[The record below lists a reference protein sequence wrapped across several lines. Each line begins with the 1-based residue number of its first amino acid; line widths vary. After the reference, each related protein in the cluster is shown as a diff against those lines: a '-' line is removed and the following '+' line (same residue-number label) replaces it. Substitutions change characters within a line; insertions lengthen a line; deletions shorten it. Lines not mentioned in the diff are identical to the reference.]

1 MVDLTPFNLKDVKPS
16 RPRGCGLIDYVRLG
30 SDLLDSA
37 ETTLAAWFPQGK
49 KLGREFKVG
58 NLAGEAGQSLS
69 INTHTGVWRDFA
81 SDEGGNDLIALYAA
95 KQGVSMHDAAMELC
109 NNNPPTTN
117 SAKVNQA
124 VIQTPPK
131 TRNWTVAAK
140 GRDDHDCIHF
150 KHGEPSSKWAYK
162 NANGELIGYVARYDT
177 LGGRKQYCPWTPNGK
192 LWQPKKWIGIQPLY
206 GMDILAHRPTDTVL
220 ICEGEK
226 AADAA
231 RRICGDEYVCITW
244 LGGASNYKYAD
255 WAALLGRSVLIWP
268 DNDKPG
274 LDAAVGISAILDGT
288 VQHLATLDVSDK
300 AVKWDAADALD
311 EGWDKPKFKNWLDQ
325 QPINDA
331 VSFNAEAWPELQPLI
346 VQVTPQEYPLDELP
360 PLIRNAVEEVCGFVK
375 APVPLVAMSALSSI
389 SVAAQAHSDVQ
400 RAEKLEGPIGLYF
413 CAIADSGERKTTA
426 DGYFIT
432 ALRDY
437 EAREREKAKPL
448 IAGHKTEM
456 DAWTAQRGGIQ
467 EKIRQLSKD
476 GKPALAQISQLHEL
490 DGDKPIPPRVPR
502 LLYSDA
508 TPEAL
513 AQELVF
519 NWPSGGI
526 FSSEAGVVL
535 GGHAMNKDTA
545 LRNMARLNQLWDGR
559 IPQTDR
565 ATTQSYGEASVR
577 FTISLQVQELTL
589 RAFFD
594 NTKGLA
600 RGTGFL
606 ARFMMAWPTSTM
618 GTRMF
623 SPPLDGWPALAAFNN
638 RLTAILDRAAPVN
651 DDGIL
656 TPSMLTL
663 APDAKIAW
671 VQIHDAIEL
680 NLACGGDLYDLRDVG
695 SKAADNVVRMA
706 ALFHVF
712 AGNIGPI
719 DLGCVESAGRIVI
732 WHLTEAKRF
741 LGELAMPK
749 EVSNPMRLETWMLD
763 YCKQHG
769 IDRVPRREVQRF
781 GPPGLREKANID
793 DAIKELTELGRARIL
808 KDGKKILIQINPALL
823 EV

>member
-1 MVDLTPFNLKDVKPS
+1 MPS
-16 RPRGCGLIDYVRLG
+16 QPGNFGKRIDYAQFG
-30 SDLLDSA
+30 SDLLDRA
-37 ETTLAAWFPQGK
+37 ETLLPAWFPQGK
-49 KLGREFKVG
+49 KQGREFKVG
-58 NLAGEAGQSLS
+58 SLAGEAGQSLS
-69 INTHTGVWRDFA
+69 INTLTGVWRDFA
-81 SDEGGNDLIALYAA
+81 SDVGGNDLIALYAA
-95 KQGVSMHDAAMELC
+95 KHGLTMHDAALELS
-109 NNNPPTTN
+109 NDDPPTTN
-117 SAKVNQA
+117 QAKVER
-124 VIQTPPK
+124 VIEQTPRK
-131 TRNWTVAAK
+131 TRNWAVAAI
-140 GRDDHDCIHF
+140 GGDAHDCTHF

-162 NANGELIGYVARYDT
+162 NAEGELIGYVARYDT
-177 LGGRKQYCPWTPNGK
+177 VDGRKQYCPWTPNGK
-192 LWQPKKWIGIQPLY
+192 SWQAKKWIGIQPLY
-206 GMDILAHRPTDTVL
+206 GMDILAQRPTVRVL

-226 AADAA
+226 ATDAA
-231 RRICGDEYVCITW
+231 RKICGEDYVCITW
-244 LGGASNYKYAD
+244 PGGASSYKDAD
-255 WAALLGRSVLIWP
+255 WAGVSGRSVLIWP
-268 DNDKPG
+268 DNDNAG
-274 LDAAVGISAILDGT
+274 RDAAAGISAILDGT
-288 VQHLATLDVSDK
+288 VNRLSTLDVSDK
-300 AVKWDAADALD
+300 PVNWDAADALD
-311 EGWDKPKFKNWLDQ
+311 EGWDKPKLDTWINEQAIKN
-325 QPINDA
+325 A
-331 VSFNAEAWPELQPLI
+331 GASNAETWPELQPLI
-346 VQVTPQEYPLDELP
+346 VVVTPQEYPLDELP

-426 DGYFIT
+426 DGYFIS

-437 EAREREKAKPL
+437 EAREREKAKSL
-448 IAGHKTEM
+448 IADHKTEM

-467 EKIRQLSKD
+467 EKIRQLSKEA
-476 GKPALAQISQLHEL
+476 KPALAQISQLHEL
-490 DGDKPIPPRVPR
+490 DRDKPIPPRVPR
-502 LLYSDA
+502 LLFSDA

-513 AQELVF
+513 ALELVF

-545 LRNMARLNQLWDGR
+545 LRNMARLNQLWDGK
-559 IPQTDR
+559 IAQTDR
-565 ATTQSYGEASVR
+565 ATTQSYGETSVR
-577 FTISLQVQELTL
+577 FTISLQVQEPTL

-606 ARFMMAWPTSTM
+606 ARFLMAWPTSTM

-663 APDAKIAW
+663 APDAMIAW

-749 EVSNPMRLETWMLD
+749 ELSNPMRLETWMLD

-781 GPPGLREKANID
+781 GPSGLREKASID
-793 DAIKELTELGRARIL
+793 DAVKELTELGRARML
-808 KDGKKILIQINPALL
+808 KDGKKKFIQINPALL
-823 EV
+823 VVTP